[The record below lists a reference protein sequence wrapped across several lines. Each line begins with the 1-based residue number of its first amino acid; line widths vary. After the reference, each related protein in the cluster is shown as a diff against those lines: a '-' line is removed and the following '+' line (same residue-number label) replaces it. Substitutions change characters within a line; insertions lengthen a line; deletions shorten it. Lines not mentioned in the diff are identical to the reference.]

1 MAAGP
6 GAIGRHILSA
16 RRHQPHL
23 KIADRFTRL
32 PGLAQY
38 GDLSPNGEGKAIFL
52 FPYLWHRRAPERC
65 QCTIRLSSDCLSSA
79 KRLK

>member
-38 GDLSPNGEGKAIFL
+38 GPQMEREKQSSSSLTFGIDVLRSGAS
-52 FPYLWHRRAPERC
+52 APSAFHPIAC
-65 QCTIRLSSDCLSSA
+65 LRLNV
-79 KRLK
+79 

>member
-38 GDLSPNGEGKAIFL
+38 GVPKWRGRSNLPLPLHLASTCSEAVPVHHPPF
-52 FPYLWHRRAPERC
+52 
-65 QCTIRLSSDCLSSA
+65 IRLPVFG
-79 KRLK
+79 